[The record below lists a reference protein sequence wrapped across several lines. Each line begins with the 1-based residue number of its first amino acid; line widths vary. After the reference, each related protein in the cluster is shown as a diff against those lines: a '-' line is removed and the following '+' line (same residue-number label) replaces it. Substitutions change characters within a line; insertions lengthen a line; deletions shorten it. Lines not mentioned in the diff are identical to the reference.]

1 MRSVLLALLSA
12 LLLSPTLHI
21 RAQGPIQVQWATF
34 LGGSGNDEVRDLVV
48 DKNDNVYVCGV
59 FESPDFPKPFNV
71 PSSFDTTGPGGFLAS
86 FSPNGELRW
95 LQYFSGI
102 RPYELVLTK
111 TGVLLMAGQTAEI
124 LGVDGSVSLFN
135 TDGVRVGRDYT
146 FNGSQRDIVT
156 SIDVQTDPSNGAE
169 VLYVVGITESND
181 FPVTT
186 NAPQGAFQGGASDGF
201 VASLRIAPIPSNPGV
216 LELLPAVV
224 SYFGGPGADEALTV
238 RVGKENGK
246 ASNIYI
252 GGRTRSSKL
261 PAPAV
266 LQPTRLGAESDD
278 DGFVTCLDAS
288 TLSGKWMTFLGGI
301 GNQAVHSLQTD
312 QVVTVNPTGG
322 GLIRVCGV
330 NNGSDFPWPG
340 LPSEQPL
347 QYRGGTA
354 LGGDVFY
361 LEIVDRFEG
370 IGASSVSG
378 VASSED
384 DLPGAFARTSEP
396 LERMVVFSNGIV
408 TATGQSVN
416 FDAFVY
422 SNDGTRSFVSEY
434 KGNGDEY
441 VLDSIYARFSFGG
454 YDVGPNS
461 KYFCGRTTSTSMPGL
476 QSSDPVFQ
484 RTARGL
490 LDGYIVK
497 IGCAS
502 PTSRIKASK
511 MRVCSE
517 GIDSDSVVL
526 SLEPIVPD
534 VVWEDGSISST
545 RIVRAPGTYKV
556 TIGAT
561 QGCTFTDSITI
572 GKGVYPQGTLTPSD
586 TIAICDSASAVIT
599 LTGTNIETVQWN
611 AGDVMNAFS
620 IRVTSPG
627 IYYATMLSADGC
639 RSRSDT
645 VVVVSGSSSKGA
657 NAVLSIMNTDSV
669 SVGDVLQIA
678 LRISPPSG
686 TALESLPLS
695 WSCTVRMNR
704 WELYPVFPLE
714 LGTTDDTTRH
724 VVVSGTRDATSDTL
738 IILSFNLALGESDS
752 VTIAVDSLTLEPC
765 STTIPSTSIGLRIAG
780 ICNAGGVKR
789 FITTSTSRLRAVVAP
804 NPVGASGGV
813 ATIQGDD
820 VALATA
826 RIVDLLGQSIILDR
840 SESSASEAR
849 WEIPSTL
856 PIGRYVFL
864 VQRSG
869 TFTTTVFEVVR

>member
-278 DGFVTCLDAS
+278 DGFVACLDAS

-312 QVVTVNPTGG
+312 QVPTVNPTGV
-322 GLIRVCGV
+322 GLVRVCGV

-370 IGASSVSG
+370 ISASSVSG
-378 VASSED
+378 VASFED

-396 LERMVVFSNGIV
+396 LERMVVFSNGIL
-408 TATGQSVN
+408 TATGQSGN
-416 FDAFVY
+416 FDAYIY

-645 VVVVSGSSSKGA
+645 VIVVNGSPASGAS
-657 NAVLSIMNTDSV
+657 AVLTILNADSIQVRDTLHV
-669 SVGDVLQIA
+669 A
-678 LRISPPSG
+678 LRIAPPSG
-686 TALESLPLS
+686 TELESLPQN
-695 WSCTVRMNR
+695 WSCAVRMSR
-704 WELYPVFPLE
+704 WELYPLLPLE
-714 LGTTDDTTRH
+714 LGTTDDTTRR
-724 VVVSGTRDATSDTL
+724 VVVSGARDATSDTL
-738 IILSFNLALGESDS
+738 IILSFNVALGESDS
-752 VTIAVDSLTLEPC
+752 VTIVVDSLTLEPC

-789 FITTSTSRLRAVVAP
+789 FISSSTSRLRAVVAP
-804 NPVGASGGV
+804 NPVGASGGL

-820 VALATA
+820 VGLATA
-826 RIVDLLGQSIILDR
+826 RIVDLLGQSFVLDR
-840 SESSASEAR
+840 PTNTASGTR
-849 WEIPSTL
+849 WEIPSSL
-856 PIGRYVFL
+856 PTGRYVFL
-864 VQRSG
+864 VQRAG
-869 TFTTTVFEVVR
+869 TITTTVFEVVR

>member
-1 MRSVLLALLSA
+1 MRSVLVAVFAVFLLNPM
-12 LLLSPTLHI
+12 LLL

-48 DKNDNVYVCGV
+48 DRNDNVYVCGV
-59 FESPDFPKPFNV
+59 MEGPDAPPPVNV
-71 PSSFDTTGPGGFLAS
+71 PTSFDQGPGGFLAS

-95 LQYFSGI
+95 LQYFSCV
-102 RPYELVLTK
+102 RPHELVISESGLLFMVGQTTK
-111 TGVLLMAGQTAEI
+111 ECGTSGFVDGVVAMFNTAGQR
-124 LGVDGSVSLFN
+124 L
-135 TDGVRVGRDYT
+135 GRDYT
-146 FNGSQRDIVT
+146 FDGSKDDIVT
-156 SIDVQTDPSNGAE
+156 TIDVRRNPANGVEAI
-169 VLYVVGITESND
+169 YVAGITTSTD
-181 FPVTT
+181 FPVTA
-186 NAPQGAFQGGASDGF
+186 NAPVSSFQGSGSGLDESDGF
-201 VASLRIAPIPSNPGV
+201 VAVLNVVERTSSP
-216 LELLPAVV
+216 LELVPYVV
-224 SYFGGPGADEALTV
+224 TYFGGPDIDEILTLRLGRSDGLV
-238 RVGKENGK
+238 NSV
-246 ASNIYI
+246 YI
-252 GGRTRSSKL
+252 GGRTRSGLLSAPGIIQ
-261 PAPAV
+261 PA
-266 LQPTRLGAESDD
+266 RLGTSLDD
-278 DGFVTCLDAS
+278 DGFVASLDPVF
-288 TLSGKWMTFLGGI
+288 LRGNWMTFLGAA
-301 GNQAVHSLQTD
+301 GNQAVHGLQTD
-312 QVVTVNPTGG
+312 AVPTINPTTGN
-322 GLIRVCGV
+322 LIRVCGV
-330 NNGSDFPWPG
+330 NNGSDFPFPG
-340 LPSEQPL
+340 QSGVPPV
-347 QYRGGTA
+347 QYQGGSA

-361 LEIVDRFEG
+361 LELVDRFVVG
-370 IGASSVSG
+370 VDVSNVSG

-384 DLPGAFARTSEP
+384 DLPGAFARTSQP

-408 TATGQSVN
+408 TPSGQTEN
-416 FDAFVY
+416 FDAFIY

-434 KGNGDEY
+434 KGNGDDY
-441 VLDSIYARFSFGG
+441 VLDSVYVRFSFGG

-476 QSSDPVFQ
+476 QPSDPVFQ

-556 TIGAT
+556 TIGAA
-561 QGCTFTDSITI
+561 QGCAFTDSVTI

-586 TIAICDSASAVIT
+586 TIVICDSASAVIT

-645 VVVVSGSSSKGA
+645 VIVVNGSPASGAS
-657 NAVLSIMNTDSV
+657 AVLTFLNADSIQVRDTLHV
-669 SVGDVLQIA
+669 A
-678 LRISPPSG
+678 LRIAPPSG

-765 STTIPSTSIGLRIAG
+765 STCLLYTSDA
-780 ICNAGGVKR
+780 A
-789 FITTSTSRLRAVVAP
+789 
-804 NPVGASGGV
+804 
-813 ATIQGDD
+813 D
-820 VALATA
+820 
-826 RIVDLLGQSIILDR
+826 
-840 SESSASEAR
+840 E
-849 WEIPSTL
+849 
-856 PIGRYVFL
+856 
-864 VQRSG
+864 
-869 TFTTTVFEVVR
+869 